1 MRMTMS
7 NTENR
12 AKQEAGNSGTRPF
25 SPIYNNFQNLLENN
39 QGVFRL
45 FRKAKNPGMYQAVW
59 QSRQAEVDTYK
70 ERLVQ
75 SEILLSEKDKER
87 ENLENEYQ
95 KLIQNIEVNLAD
107 NQSEWETL
115 ESQWFE
121 QHNEQRQSIE
131 FLTQQLKVANERIQH
146 QNEEALKL
154 RDNFNRE
161 KNALKKDLLQQ
172 KEETEK
178 FRILARSMERV
189 IKMNGHKDNRYE
201 DEIKKLE
208 THLNLS
214 QHALIKLDS
223 EYESGR
229 LELEQLRSRIHE
241 LEEQL
246 GESERYNKE
255 YKRINH
261 RMENELYRV
270 STELENIQSFLN

>member
-7 NTENR
+7 KTEN
-12 AKQEAGNSGTRPF
+12 AKKQEAGNSGTRPF

-70 ERLVQ
+70 ERLLQ
-75 SEILLSEKDKER
+75 SEVLLSNKEAEK
-87 ENLENEYQ
+87 LEIESEYQ
-95 KLIQNIEVNLAD
+95 RLIQNIEVNQAD
-107 NQSEWETL
+107 NQSEWQTL
-115 ESQWFE
+115 EAQWFE
-121 QHNEQRQSIE
+121 QHTEQRQSIE
-131 FLTQQLKVANERIQH
+131 FLSEQLKEANLKIER
-146 QNEEALKL
+146 QNEEALKA
-154 RDNFNRE
+154 RDNYNRE
-161 KNALKKDLLQQ
+161 KSALKKDLLNQR
-172 KEETEK
+172 EETEK

-189 IKMNGHKDNRYE
+189 IKMNGHKDHRYE

-223 EYESGR
+223 EYENGQI
-229 LELEQLRSRIHE
+229 ELEQLRARVQE
-241 LEEQL
+241 LEDQL

>member
-1 MRMTMS
+1 MTMS
-7 NTENR
+7 KADNR
-12 AKQEAGNSGTRPF
+12 TKQDAGNSGTRPF
-25 SPIYNNFQNLLENN
+25 SPIYHNFQNLLENN

-70 ERLVQ
+70 ERLLQ
-75 SEILLSEKDKER
+75 SEELLAAKDHER
-87 ENLENEYQ
+87 DELERDYQ
-95 KLIQNIEVNLAD
+95 CLIQNIEVNQNEDRLH
-107 NQSEWETL
+107 WEAL
-115 ESQWFE
+115 ERQWFE

-131 FLTQQLKVANERIQH
+131 FLTEQLKQANARITRL
-146 QNEEALKL
+146 NEETLKA
-154 RDNFNRE
+154 RDNYKRE
-161 KNALKKDLLQQ
+161 KMALKKDLLQQ

-189 IKMNGHKDNRYE
+189 IKMNGHKDGRYE

-223 EYESGR
+223 EYEQGQI
-229 LELEQLRSRIHE
+229 ELEQMRNRVAQ

-270 STELENIQSFLN
+270 TTELENIQSFLN